1 MKINSFINQHIT
13 FIDELLD
20 IIYQFYHPIIYIFFY
35 LCITLNNEGV
45 IKKDSV
51 AQLVE
56 QYTFNVWVL
65 GSNPSGITKKQLQK
79 SCFFCFP
86 LEEYPGVRF
95 EKAQGKC
102 AGIAGLRQS
111 QRDHKEATPKELLFL
126 FPIGRVPRVSIR
138 EGSWKVCGNSVIT
151 YNNKISYPG

>member
-1 MKINSFINQHIT
+1 M
-13 FIDELLD
+13 
-20 IIYQFYHPIIYIFFY
+20 FF
-35 LCITLNNEGV
+35 LPLHHSKQQGSN
-45 IKKDSV
+45 KQDSV

-56 QYTFNVWVL
+56 QYTFNVWDL